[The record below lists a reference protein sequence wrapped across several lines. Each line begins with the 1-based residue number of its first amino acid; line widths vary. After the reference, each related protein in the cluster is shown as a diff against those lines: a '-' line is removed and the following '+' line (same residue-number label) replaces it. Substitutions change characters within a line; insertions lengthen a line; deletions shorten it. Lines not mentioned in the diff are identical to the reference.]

1 MFQIVLIERKN
12 NPLQLRKERHLLK
25 RKNLL
30 PTIINFS
37 LPPSFWVKN
46 NFYPPSVFC
55 HMINEYIYTY
65 IHIYIYIY
73 IGTRSY
79 TLAMGHDKKR
89 PKLSSAANRTFSL
102 PVTMN
107 LQNVNT
113 NRSQLENVPFGEFIA
128 RCQKE
133 VA

>member
-65 IHIYIYIY
+65 IHIYIYRYTVIY
-73 IGTRSY
+73 TCYGSW
-79 TLAMGHDKKR
+79 KKR

>member
-55 HMINEYIYTY
+55 HMINEYIHT
-65 IHIYIYIY
+65 YIYIY

-107 LQNVNT
+107 VQNVNT
-113 NRSQLENVPFGEFIA
+113 NGPFRLRGGRE
-128 RCQKE
+128 
-133 VA
+133 

>member
-65 IHIYIYIY
+65 IHIYIYI
-73 IGTRSY
+73 GTRSY
-79 TLAMGHDKKR
+79 TLAMGHEKR
-89 PKLSSAANRTFSL
+89 GQNFPL
-102 PVTMN
+102 PPTEHF
-107 LQNVNT
+107 L
-113 NRSQLENVPFGEFIA
+113 
-128 RCQKE
+128 CQ
-133 VA
+133 